1 MLVVAWSDGAVGDAE
16 RETIEERAK
25 ELPEHLHGWLKE
37 RIRHPPGPYFR
48 YQVAHL
54 LAFLA
59 TVWPS
64 EAEWAEEGDQ
74 WASELIQEAG
84 WVRRLFRRVDR
95 EREHLDELRRLMEEE
110 EVLASDRI
118 WAMARGIHAAYEPR
132 HVAAVEVEDAQLVQ
146 ALAVTLEGSSEQV
159 AVATRTVI
167 VRDED
172 LDQEM
177 VATLLSHTTHVREH
191 ERWVMLAEQ
200 VHARGRAPTT
210 LQRANL
216 EAALLERLGF
226 APESVSYAELS
237 YLEDALATDARWA
250 SWMPGQIEELRIDRD
265 EIVRTQAPGTF
276 RSLRAAAHA
285 SVAQQ
290 PVPGPPGLGFRVLTI
305 DGEGPAGPCVL
316 RLASPVILREPATAE
331 AVQWIARF
339 LPAMCDPCTTL
350 MLDLEGPQWVA
361 EVHPRVPNAPAANPE
376 PLLPGRAL
384 LVPPWIWFRAAWAM
398 GVRFFSGKRR
408 TTTPTA

>member
-1 MLVVAWSDGAVGDAE
+1 MLVVAWSDGAVDDAE

-25 ELPEHLHGWLKE
+25 ELPEHLQGWLRE

-64 EAEWAEEGDQ
+64 DAEWAEEGAQ

-84 WVRRLFRRVDR
+84 WIRRLFRRVDR
-95 EREHLDELRRLMEEE
+95 EKQHLDELRRLMDEE
-110 EVLASDRI
+110 EVLATDRI
-118 WAMARGIHAAYEPR
+118 WAMARGVHAAYEPR
-132 HVAAVEVEDAQLVQ
+132 HHAAVDVEEGQLIQ
-146 ALAVTLEGSSEQV
+146 ALAISLDGSSEKV
-159 AVATRTVI
+159 AVATKRVI
-167 VRDED
+167 VRNED

-177 VATLLSHTTHVREH
+177 VATLLAHTAHAREH

-200 VHARGRAPTT
+200 VNARGRAPTVHQQAT
-210 LQRANL
+210 LD
-216 EAALLERLGF
+216 AALTEALGF
-226 APESVSYAELS
+226 APEAISYAELS

-250 SWMPGQIEELRIDRD
+250 SWLPGQIEELRIDRD
-265 EIVRTQAPGTF
+265 QIIRTQAPGTF
-276 RSLRAAAHA
+276 QSPRASAHA

-290 PVPGPPGLGFRVLTI
+290 PVPGPPGLGFRVLSI
-305 DGEGPAGPCVL
+305 QGEGPNGPCEL
-316 RLASPVILREPATAE
+316 RLASPVILREPATPE

-350 MLDLEGPQWVA
+350 MLDLEGPQWIA
-361 EVHPRVPNAPAANPE
+361 EVHPRLPNAPASHPE

-384 LVPPWIWFRAAWAM
+384 LVPPWVWFRAAWAM

-408 TTTPTA
+408 TTSTV